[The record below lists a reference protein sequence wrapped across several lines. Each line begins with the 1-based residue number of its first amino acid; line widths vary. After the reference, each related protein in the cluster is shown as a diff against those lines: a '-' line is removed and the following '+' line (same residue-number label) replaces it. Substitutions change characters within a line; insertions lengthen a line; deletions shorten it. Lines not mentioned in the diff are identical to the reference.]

1 MFLRII
7 PLLLTGWLAMPLAAE
22 EVRQQFEGLTLNA
35 NLELAQAK
43 TLEDGVVLIIHGLQA
58 HNRMEI
64 IEAAQQA
71 LLTNGQSSIAINLGL
86 GVDNRSGF
94 YDCSWP
100 HRHGFD
106 QAAVEIQAWIDWL
119 AKQDAGPISL
129 IGHSFGG
136 AQALVY
142 LDRYR
147 ESPVSRMI
155 LLAPA
160 TRGYDRLKNDYLARY
175 QKDLDKVLTR
185 ARSMIDAGNGDQ
197 LMQNVDFFFCP
208 NTRVS
213 ANSFFDYYRED
224 GEFARLPD
232 YLRQADI
239 PVLVI
244 AGSADERQPDVVR
257 LLSPA
262 TDGREKKLVVI
273 ENAGHF
279 FLDLNIEEAIE
290 YAVEFI
296 EEAG

>member
-7 PLLLTGWLAMPLAAE
+7 AVLLLGWLAMPLAAE

-35 NLELAQAK
+35 NLELAPAK
-43 TLEDGVVLIIHGLQA
+43 TLQDGVVLIVHGLQA

-71 LLTNGQSSIAINLGL
+71 LLTKGQSSIAINLGL

-106 QAAVEIQAWIDWL
+106 QAVVEIQAWIDWL
-119 AKQDAGPISL
+119 TKQGADPISL

-142 LDRYR
+142 LNRYR
-147 ESPVSRMI
+147 ESPLSRMI

-175 QKDLDKVLTR
+175 QKDLDEVLAR

-197 LMQNVDFFFCP
+197 LMQNTDFFFCP

-244 AGSADERQPDVVR
+244 AGSDDERQPDVIR

-262 TDGREKKLVVI
+262 TDGLDKKLVVI
-273 ENAGHF
+273 EDAGHF

-290 YAVEFI
+290 YAIEFI